1 MIVMCNFRFLRFYLL
16 VVLCLPLMAVH
27 AKVYRWVDADG
38 NVTYGDDPPK
48 KSQAKTVD
56 LPTLTVA
63 DSFVPQAVQE
73 PQAAPVATLPP
84 ETDQSDSIPLE
95 EEAPA
100 YSEFKISSPGNGETV
115 HSNGGMLPANI
126 SITPGLKMGDG
137 ITVYL
142 DSKQVAHDT
151 ELAFQLPDIEAGEH
165 SLFAVLTDAAGNIIQ
180 NTETVRFTLLRR
192 SAAVKN

>member
-1 MIVMCNFRFLRFYLL
+1 MCTVRVSRFVLL
-16 VVLCLPLMAVH
+16 VLLCLPLTMAY

-38 NVTYGDDPPK
+38 SVVYGDNPPK

-56 LPTLTVA
+56 LPNLTIA
-63 DSFVPQAVQE
+63 DGFVPQAPQE
-73 PQAAPVATLPP
+73 PAPTAMPP
-84 ETDQSDSIPLE
+84 EATPNAGTPPQQ

-100 YSEFKISSPGNGETV
+100 YSEFKVVSPGNGETL
-115 HSNGGMLPANI
+115 HTNGGLLTVTLALAPA
-126 SITPGLKMGDG
+126 LKSGDG

-151 ELAFQLPDIEAGEH
+151 GLNFQIPEVVAGEH

-180 NTETVRFTLLRR
+180 NTETVRFTLLQR
-192 SAAVKN
+192 SIAVKK